1 MRKVKLQYFLPI
13 LIIAAGILIFIIL
26 KITRPT
32 SPPVTIKERVWQVK
46 TIPARLE
53 QLAPA
58 LTLYGQVETP
68 ALVKAAAPRKSRVQS
83 IAVREGDR
91 ISKGQL
97 LLSLDPRDY
106 QPKVMQAEARVSE
119 LKALIESEQ
128 LRHRADQQAYQ
139 HEKKLL
145 TLEQSAVKRAQ
156 MLKNKSMGS
165 TAALE
170 LAQEELERQQLSY
183 TNRKLVLNDHKA
195 RLQQLEA
202 RLAFA
207 RADLEMAQLDL
218 ERSKIIAP
226 FNGYVE
232 TLLVA
237 TGDQVK
243 ENQVL
248 MSFYP
253 VEQLEVR
260 AKIPAAFR
268 HELQQALNQ
277 GKELTATVGI
287 AGQPVQLKL
296 DRLAGSADAT
306 GIDALFSFS
315 DGHDLIRL
323 GSMLSLSLNR
333 PVAKQVIAVPFSAI
347 YDNDR
352 IYLLKNERLEGVKVK
367 QLGRYAKKYG
377 QFSQLISS
385 PRIQAGDRIVITHLP
400 NAVTGL
406 RVLETDFKAV
416 EE

>member
-1 MRKVKLQYFLPI
+1 MRKVKPQYLIPV
-13 LIIAAGILIFIIL
+13 LIIVAGILVFIIL

-32 SPPVTIKERVWQVK
+32 PPPVTIKERVWQVK
-46 TIPARLE
+46 TIPAQFE
-53 QLAPA
+53 QLAPT
-58 LTLYGQVETP
+58 LTLYGQIETS
-68 ALVKAAAPRKSRVQS
+68 ALVKAAAPRQSRVQS
-83 IAVREGDR
+83 IAVLEGDS

-106 QPKVMQAEARVSE
+106 QPKVIQAEARVSE
-119 LKALIESEQ
+119 LNALIESEL
-128 LRHRADQQAYQ
+128 LRHKADQQAYQ
-139 HEKKLL
+139 HEKKLV

-170 LAQEELERQQLSY
+170 LAQEELERQQLSH

-207 RADLEMAQLDL
+207 SADLEMAQLDL
-218 ERSKIIAP
+218 ERSQIIAP
-226 FNGYVE
+226 FNGVVE
-232 TLLVA
+232 SLLVA

-243 ENQVL
+243 ESQVL
-248 MSFYP
+248 MTFYP

-268 HELQQALNQ
+268 HELQKALSQ

-287 AGQPVQLKL
+287 AGKFVPLKL

-323 GSMLSLSLNR
+323 GSMLSLSLHR
-333 PVAKQVIAVPFSAI
+333 PVTKQAIAVPFTAI

-352 IYLLKNERLEGVKVK
+352 IYLLKNNRLVGVKVNP
-367 QLGRYAKKYG
+367 LGRYADRSG

-385 PRIQAGDRIVITHLP
+385 PRIQGDDRIVITHLP
-400 NAVTGL
+400 NAITGL
-406 RVLETDFKAV
+406 RAVETDFKAD